1 MEEALENMHQC
12 LRYKGRF
19 VVMSYHSLEDR
30 RIKTL
35 FRDGT
40 IEGKSLRNQLP
51 SDSSNINSNNN
62 ENNHS
67 NNNNNNNNKDDIIKQ
82 FNPWQTINKRAIT
95 PTEEELQN
103 NRRSRS
109 AKLRVAEQI
118 LLYRN
123 NEIGIII
130 IETLIVNFNNTI
142 MIYNLTIMKYYYY

>member
-40 IEGKSLRNQLP
+40 IEGRNLRIHFTTTTTTNNDDTLNQNI
-51 SDSSNINSNNN
+51 SNSNDNFNSNNN
-62 ENNHS
+62 KNEMIN
-67 NNNNNNNNKDDIIKQ
+67 Q
-82 FNPWQTINKRAIT
+82 CNPWQIINKRAIT
-95 PTEEELQN
+95 PTDEELQI

-123 NEIGIII
+123 NDDEIGMIII
-130 IETLIVNFNNTI
+130 
-142 MIYNLTIMKYYYY
+142 